1 MTHNQCEVVNA
12 TKVAEVFVNELKK
25 KIKANNLKPKLVGFL
40 ANDDPSAVTYAN
52 WTGKSCS
59 VIGIEFELIKLK
71 REELEEAI
79 LRANKDESVN
89 GIMVYYP
96 VFGGGFDQYL
106 QNICSSYKDV
116 EGLSHSYR
124 FNMYHNIRWVLV
136 NEIVWKYYTVQTS
149 ITAD

>member
-1 MTHNQCEVVNA
+1 MADSNNQCEVVNA
-12 TKVAEVFVNELKK
+12 SKVAEVFVKELKA
-25 KIKANNLKPKLVGFL
+25 KIEKNKLKPKLVGFL

-59 VIGIEFELIKLK
+59 AIGIEFELRRLK

-79 LRANKDESVN
+79 LEANKDESVN

-116 EGLSHSYR
+116 EGLSHLYR
-124 FNMYHNIRWVLV
+124 FNMYHNIR
-136 NEIVWKYYTVQTS
+136 
-149 ITAD
+149 